1 MRRVACVLLVF
12 AGVVAAQSAD
22 DYSAAAPPVEDAE
35 DEPPPPVERLDAPMA
50 SSDPPAATR
59 AAASADAG
67 SDGGAAS
74 VQFMITHRMRA
85 QLADLGYS
93 EKEIKSLQPE
103 RARVLIAK
111 QIKRTSRGV
120 PKAWQRKGGSPSR
133 RGPDL
138 KRWLGTVTLA
148 ATAVYVADP
157 ELANQLMS
165 NGRAWIRGVLHSA
178 KATGAARSRPAVRR
192 S

>member
-12 AGVVAAQSAD
+12 AGVVAAQGAD
-22 DYSAAAPPVEDAE
+22 DYSAATPPVEDAE
-35 DEPPPPVERLDAPMA
+35 DEPPPPIERLDAPMA
-50 SSDPPAATR
+50 SSDPPAAR
-59 AAASADAG
+59 PAASADAG

>member
-22 DYSAAAPPVEDAE
+22 DYSTATPPVEDAE
-35 DEPPPPVERLDAPMA
+35 DEPPPPIERLDAPMA
-50 SSDPPAATR
+50 SSDPPAAAR
-59 AAASADAG
+59 AAAADAG